1 MAYPDDGTVQT
12 WLDALHGLD
21 IRLKKMFGCY
31 CVYCDS
37 VAVGWLSGEA
47 FSLRE
52 VGLDLLPAG
61 LRRPAPGDSIQEIVI
76 PLDEYAAPWLP
87 RAVQATA
94 DRLKADPRRRR
105 R

>member
-12 WLDALHGLD
+12 WLDALH
-21 IRLKKMFGCY
+21 
-31 CVYCDS
+31 
-37 VAVGWLSGEA
+37 
-47 FSLRE
+47 
-52 VGLDLLPAG
+52 GLDLLPAG

-87 RAVQATA
+87 KAVQATA